1 VSTIRVRLRERGAC
15 TVEHVESGAVVSTDA
30 APEFGGGGRSF
41 SSTDLLA
48 AALGT
53 CIATSI
59 DTVALRHGVPLDSFL
74 FTVHK
79 TLAHYPK
86 RITALHVQVDCA
98 AAMGPG
104 VLERLRHA
112 AGACVVHHSLHPDL
126 DVQIEFR
133 TGTHAGP
140 PA

>member
-1 VSTIRVRLRERGAC
+1 MSTIRVRLRERGAC
-15 TVEHVESGAVVSTDA
+15 TVEHVESGAVMSTDS
-30 APEFGGGGRSF
+30 APEFGGGGCSF
-41 SSTDLLA
+41 SATDLLA

-59 DTVALRHGVPLDSFL
+59 DTVALRHGVPLDAFL

-79 TLAHYPK
+79 TLARDPK
-86 RITALHVQVDCA
+86 RVAALHVQIDCTA
-98 AAMGPG
+98 AVEPA
-104 VLERLRHA
+104 VLERLRRA
-112 AGACVVHHSLHPDL
+112 AGACTVHHSLHPDL
-126 DVQIEFR
+126 DVRIEFR